1 MPRFFVD
8 SSAVRGDK
16 AYISGDDASH
26 ISKSLRMRK
35 GEKLILCDGCGTDFE
50 CTIENISDGLISLNV
65 DGRTATQSEPK
76 CKVTLFQGMPKS
88 DKLEFIVEKAVE
100 IGAVNIVPVL
110 TSRCV
115 ARPDEKS
122 AARKAE
128 RLSRHAL
135 EAAKQCGRGIIPQ
148 VGQMIDFAALTAQIK
163 DYDKTIVFYEGGGE
177 PIKNLVDENTES
189 VAVIV
194 GPEGGL
200 AQEEVEK
207 LCAAGAAAGTLG
219 KRILR
224 TETAAVVAVTT
235 VLTYT
240 GDME

>member
-1 MPRFFVD
+1 MKV
-8 SSAVRGDK
+8 
-16 AYISGDDASH
+16 
-26 ISKSLRMRK
+26 SK
-35 GEKLILCDGCGTDFE
+35 
-50 CTIENISDGLISLNV
+50 
-65 DGRTATQSEPK
+65 PK
-76 CKVTLFQGMPKS
+76 CRVTLFQGMPKA

-100 IGAVNIVPVL
+100 IGAVRIVPVL
-110 TSRCV
+110 MSRCV

-122 AARKAE
+122 SARKAE

-135 EAAKQCGRGIIPQ
+135 EAAKQCGRGVIPS
-148 VGQMIDFAALTAQIK
+148 VGDMIGLNELMAEIMNFDAA
-163 DYDKTIVFYEGGGE
+163 IVFYEGGGK
-177 PIKNLVDENTES
+177 PIKSLVNENMKN
-189 VAVIV
+189 VAVII

-200 AQEEVEK
+200 AQDEVDK
-207 LCAAGAAAGTLG
+207 LCAAGATAGTLG